1 MSGMMLNFAGVTA
14 TSVPGA
20 PTIGTVSVSVL
31 TASVPFTAPASNG
44 GSVITSYTAT
54 SSPSGITG
62 TLNQA
67 GSGTI
72 TVSGLASNTAYTF
85 TVTATNIIGTGP
97 ASAASNSVTTAN
109 VPGAPTIGTAVQSGS
124 VMSVPFTA
132 PVSDGGSVIT
142 LYTATSSP
150 GGITGTLSQAGSGTI
165 SVSGLSGG
173 TSYTFTVTATNAIG
187 TGAASAAS
195 NSVSFVAT
203 GQNAYIGTSTASQ
216 YTWVAPAGV
225 TRATAI
231 AVSPGA
237 SPCGVRYGGD
247 LQYAN
252 NFVVVPGNS
261 YTVRVTGNSNAC
273 TSADTYIREAF
284 GCFNYYLKSGHWL
297 AGAYCRGTKV
307 TNSSCVGRAG
317 TTGGG
322 AGGYTG
328 NGGAAATAGQ
338 ACSGAAGGG
347 ASGGSSF
354 IGGYL
359 KVAGSGGGG
368 GVGILGKGSTGAAG
382 ASQAGNVGA
391 NGGGGGSGGATGC
404 AGGASSNCTGG
415 YGGAG
420 GNYGGGGG
428 ERGYTYSTFCCQFFY
443 GVRGTNGVGAIR
455 IIWPGC
461 ARSFP
466 STRTADE

>member
-1 MSGMMLNFAGVTA
+1 MSGALISVFANQRQFA
-14 TSVPGA
+14 T
-20 PTIGTVSVSVL
+20 
-31 TASVPFTAPASNG
+31 
-44 GSVITSYTAT
+44 
-54 SSPSGITG
+54 
-62 TLNQA
+62 
-67 GSGTI
+67 
-72 TVSGLASNTAYTF
+72 
-85 TVTATNIIGTGP
+85 
-97 ASAASNSVTTAN
+97 

-124 VMSVPFTA
+124 TMSVPFTA
-132 PVSDGGSVIT
+132 PASNGGSVIT

-165 SVSGLSGG
+165 SVSGLTGG

-195 NSVSFVAT
+195 NSVSYIAT

-261 YTVRVTGNSNAC
+261 YTVRVAGNSNAC
-273 TSADTYIREAF
+273 TSADTHIREAF

-307 TNSSCVGRAG
+307 TNSNTVGRAG

-322 AGGYTG
+322 AGGYCG

-428 ERGYTYSTFCCQFFY
+428 ERGYTYDSFCCQFYY
-443 GVRGTNGVGAIR
+443 GARGTNGVGAIR